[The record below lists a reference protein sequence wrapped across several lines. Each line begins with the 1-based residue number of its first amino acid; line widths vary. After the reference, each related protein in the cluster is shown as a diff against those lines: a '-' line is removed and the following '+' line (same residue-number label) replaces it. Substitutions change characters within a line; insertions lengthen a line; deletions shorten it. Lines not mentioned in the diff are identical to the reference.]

1 MPTVQDDEVVCELFT
16 IDIRKSAA
24 DGQTCYF
31 FFFKQTVF
39 IFSIMYDGILF
50 VFFLTVPSCFY
61 SHLASI
67 S

>member
-1 MPTVQDDEVVCELFT
+1 MCELFT
-16 IDIRKSAA
+16 IDIRKRAA

-31 FFFKQTVF
+31 FFLNRLCSFLVLCTTE
-39 IFSIMYDGILF
+39 SYL
-50 VFFLTVPSCFY
+50 FFLTVPSCFY